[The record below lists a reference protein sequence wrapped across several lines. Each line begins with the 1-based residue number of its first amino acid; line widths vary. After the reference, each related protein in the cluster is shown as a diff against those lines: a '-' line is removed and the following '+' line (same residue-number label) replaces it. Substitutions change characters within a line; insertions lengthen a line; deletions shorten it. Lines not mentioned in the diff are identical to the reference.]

1 MRHPSEIILDPNDVE
16 MEFLD
21 LDSARVGLAGPGEI
35 LIYAIEYK
43 GNRYSVRLSYSDGYL
58 YITNVF
64 GPDYEKPIPSNLWP
78 MQEDVRIE
86 LLSDNSFSI
95 SYSGA
100 DEVDYSWEFQYEEG
114 NRFRIRID
122 SGSWHVVAS

>member
-64 GPDYEKPIPSNLWP
+64 GPDYEKTNTVQFVADAGRCADRVI
-78 MQEDVRIE
+78 VRQLVFNI
-86 LLSDNSFSI
+86 
-95 SYSGA
+95 
-100 DEVDYSWEFQYEEG
+100 V
-114 NRFRIRID
+114 
-122 SGSWHVVAS
+122 